1 MKTTQQSNL
10 DKLIPTGD
18 AILSRTDDGFVTL
31 TSSEHLEAI
40 ATYPEQMRIPLKMD
54 LIARTDS
61 TNIRLKCGKGQII
74 LNWECNPEELHV
86 HDPLTGNPYGAI
98 EQGLIPTNQ
107 FIHIR
112 WIMAETYMLLQVDGE
127 VRLFSENEP
136 YMKELKKNDPGSS
149 PACTVGVAS
158 AFGSVVTVKEFHVTE
173 WGRDNQSDKPLA
185 LLIHD
190 PVVKEG
196 RVSGIGPSAPIVKLN
211 PGQTC
216 TLQYSIFPKSAKD
229 CKITWT
235 ANNDLVKITDCAEG
249 NLTITA
255 IDQGNT
261 TIRGEIENGTYSAL
275 YHVKSF
281 IPEFRT
287 NLEQLQAVSGKW
299 EVENG
304 LVGDG
309 WDNCYML
316 SSAEADHVIYE
327 CDMSI
332 ESAVAAGLVFR
343 ASSDAEHFYCVSI
356 SPGGS
361 IKLWT
366 PHRVITEKPIDI
378 QKRTEYRL
386 KVVADGDHISVYL
399 DGMAFIDVIDSSYS
413 SGSLGLHVCFGTC
426 FFQDVKYW
434 KTRDNEKIV

>member
-1 MKTTQQSNL
+1 MITTQQSNL
-10 DKLIPTGD
+10 DKLIPRED

-31 TSSEHLEAI
+31 ASLENLEAI
-40 ATYPEQMRIPLKMD
+40 AIYPEQFRIPLKMD
-54 LIARTDS
+54 LIAKTDS
-61 TNIRLKCGKGQII
+61 TSIRLKCGKGQII
-74 LNWECNPEELHV
+74 FNWECNLEELHV

-98 EQGLIPTNQ
+98 EQGLLPTDK
-107 FIHIR
+107 FVHIR
-112 WIMAETYMLLQVDGE
+112 WIIAETYMLLQVDGE

-136 YMKELKKNDPGSS
+136 YMKELKNNDPGSI

-173 WGRDNQSDKPLA
+173 WVHDNQSDKPLA
-185 LLIHD
+185 LLIQD
-190 PVVKEG
+190 PVVRER
-196 RVSGIGPSAPIVKLN
+196 RVSGIGPNPPIVKLN
-211 PGQTC
+211 PGKTC
-216 TLQYSIFPKSAKD
+216 TLKYSVFPKSAKD

-235 ANNDLVKITDCAEG
+235 TNNDLIQITDDADG
-249 NLTITA
+249 NLTLTA
-255 IDQGNT
+255 IGQGNT
-261 TIRGEIENGTYSAL
+261 TIRGAIENGTYSAF

-316 SSAEADHVIYE
+316 SSTEADHVSYE
-327 CDMSI
+327 CDLSI
-332 ESAVAAGLVFR
+332 EYAVAGGLVFR
-343 ASSDAEHFYCVSI
+343 ASSDAEHFYCVSL

-366 PHRVITEKPIDI
+366 PQHVIVEKPVDI
-378 QKRTEYRL
+378 QKRTVYHV

-399 DGMAFIDVIDSSYS
+399 DGREFIDVIDSSYS
-413 SGSLGLHVCFGTC
+413 SGYLGLQVCFGTC
-426 FFQDVKYW
+426 LFQDVTYRKPSG
-434 KTRDNEKIV
+434 N